1 MHKRFLFF
9 ELEPNT
15 IVSLSAP
22 VDVIVPFDV
31 VGVTGSGDTIIVF
44 ELLHIP
50 EFEVDDVSGD
60 PKPLPLRATRLFAL
74 SVILRLRSSRNNDFN
89 GDTWSIKEKRTMVSD
104 CLSLCLTFFFF
115 SLVQHE
121 TRAIWKYV
129 KKK

>member
-1 MHKRFLFF
+1 VHSRFLFF
-9 ELEPNT
+9 EIEPNT

-22 VDVIVPFDV
+22 VDVIVPLDV
-31 VGVTGSGDTIIVF
+31 VGVTGSGDTIMVF

-89 GDTWSIKEKRTMVSD
+89 GDTWSIKEVRGGE
-104 CLSLCLTFFFF
+104 
-115 SLVQHE
+115 Q
-121 TRAIWKYV
+121 
-129 KKK
+129 